1 MSETDIVLHWY
12 SLSSEIFDFW
22 KYFVF
27 ISFPHFIFFEISF
40 FFLRFHFFQVLF
52 YLILFISWPDLTLT
66 LTRFWHYLTVTLIR
80 SGHCLTLT
88 LIEFWNFW
96 ALKNFF
102 LIFFFFF
109 EISFVLRFFLIWK
122 KIKITDKNLNKK
134 ISWSL
139 SKQWLI
145 HQQLLSYCQATS
157 KTYKKFDFKAKSS
170 DPGKGLFNSVSG
182 TFTQYSMILSI
193 VFFFFFIIKTA
204 SLLK

>member
-1 MSETDIVLHWY
+1 MSDTDIVWHWHW
-12 SLSSEIFDFW
+12 LSSEIFFDFMFFW
-22 KYFVF
+22 DF
-27 ISFPHFIFFEISF
+27 I
-40 FFLRFHFFQVLF
+40 
-52 YLILFISWPDLTLT
+52 
-66 LTRFWHYLTVTLIR
+66 
-80 SGHCLTLT
+80 
-88 LIEFWNFW
+88 
-96 ALKNFF
+96 
-102 LIFFFFF
+102 FFFF
-109 EISFVLRFFLIWK
+109 EITFFLRFLLIWK

-145 HQQLLSYCQATS
+145 HQQPLSYCQATS

-193 VFFFFFIIKTA
+193 VFLFFFIIKTV